1 MADELY
7 ESFNELLPV
16 ASVVHIALG
25 VMALILVHRTKGREW
40 NERFAGMLI
49 SWMMVMLGIQ
59 YVCSTII
66 DYRVENLGTG
76 EVSHFNTYGDIFYS
90 AMSYGQSALSS
101 AFLAIVCILP
111 LIYPYPLIQK
121 DTVLRICTVIILS
134 IALVIIP
141 FDIFTE
147 FTYRGVRNM
156 LMWVGYIVWTPIY
169 LRFLFGEMLY
179 EEKGARAISSV
190 TALLLLGLYGQVYI
204 FWLQDFTGV
213 ATVYF
218 GRWEVEDF
226 VAQSYLSTTLT
237 MFRLGIT
244 GTMLLVIFFGEM
256 WRAFRK
262 GFGAISFVVSLIFVV
277 GVMWYLITLVNFDIS
292 DSCVQTICE
301 PWDENFVDWYV
312 FTYQVS
318 KFLGVPLVFMFIVLN
333 YNMVDT
339 DAEESKLITRI
350 MVLLLILVA
359 TSSIIEM
366 IQIILPIPEMITSAL
381 FAAGVVVFI
390 GWEERIM
397 DQIITETSS
406 AAKSVKELVGVAKIE
421 ISEGEFRFFSLSMIF
436 LVVYAVL
443 ISLLFDSMGIHE

>member
-1 MADELY
+1 
-7 ESFNELLPV
+7 
-16 ASVVHIALG
+16 
-25 VMALILVHRTKGREW
+25 
-40 NERFAGMLI
+40 
-49 SWMMVMLGIQ
+49 
-59 YVCSTII
+59 
-66 DYRVENLGTG
+66 
-76 EVSHFNTYGDIFYS
+76 
-90 AMSYGQSALSS
+90 
-101 AFLAIVCILP
+101 
-111 LIYPYPLIQK
+111 
-121 DTVLRICTVIILS
+121 VIILS

-179 EEKGARAISSV
+179 DEKGARAISSV

-244 GTMLLVIFFGEM
+244 GTTLLVIFFGEM

-262 GFGAISFVVSLIFVV
+262 GFGGISFVVSLLFVV

-292 DSCVQTICE
+292 ESCVQTICE

-339 DAEESKLITRI
+339 DAEGSKLITRI

-406 AAKSVKELVGVAKIE
+406 AADSVKKLVGVARIE
-421 ISEGEFRFFSLSMIF
+421 ISEGEFRFFSMSMIF

-443 ISLLFDSMGIHE
+443 ISLLFDAMGIHE

>member
-1 MADELY
+1 MSDELY

-101 AFLAIVCILP
+101 TFLAIVCILP

-121 DTVLRICTVIILS
+121 DTVLRICTVIVLA
-134 IALVIIP
+134 IALVIVP

-147 FTYRGVRNM
+147 FTYRGVRNI
-156 LMWVGYIVWTPIY
+156 LMWVGYIVWTPVY

-179 EEKGARAISSV
+179 DEKGARAISSV

-204 FWLQDFTGV
+204 FWLQDFTGI

-226 VAQSYLSTTLT
+226 VAQSYLSTTVT

-244 GTMLLVIFFGEM
+244 GTTLLVLFFGEM
-256 WRAFRK
+256 WRAFKK
-262 GFGAISFVVSLIFVV
+262 GFGGISFVVSLLFVV
-277 GVMWYLITLVNFDIS
+277 GVMWYLITLVNYDTS
-292 DSCVQTICE
+292 ESCVQTICE

-339 DAEESKLITRI
+339 DAEGSKLITRI

-406 AAKSVKELVGVAKIE
+406 AAESVKELIGVARIE
-421 ISEGEFRFFSLSMIF
+421 VSEGEFRFFSMSMIF
-436 LVVYAVL
+436 LIVYAIL
-443 ISLLFDSMGIHE
+443 ISLLFDSMGIHQ

>member
-147 FTYRGVRNM
+147 FTFRGVRNM

-244 GTMLLVIFFGEM
+244 GTTLLVIFFGEM

>member
-1 MADELY
+1 MADDLY

-25 VMALILVHRTKGREW
+25 LMALILVHRTRGREW
-40 NERFAGMLI
+40 NERFAGLLI

-66 DYRVENLGTG
+66 DYRVDNLGTG
-76 EVSHFNTYGDIFYS
+76 GVSHYNTYGDIFYS
-90 AMSYGQSALSS
+90 ASSYGQSALDST
-101 AFLAIVCILP
+101 FLATVVVLP

-121 DTVLRICTVIILS
+121 ENVLKVCTLVVLA
-134 IALVIIP
+134 IAMVLVP
-141 FDIFTE
+141 LDIFTE
-147 FTYRGVRNM
+147 FSYRGVKN
-156 LMWVGYIVWTPIY
+156 LLLWTGYIVWTPLY

-179 EEKGARAISSV
+179 DERGARDISSV
-190 TALLLLGLYGQVYI
+190 TALLILGLYGQVYI
-204 FWLQDFTGV
+204 FWLQDFSGV

-218 GRWEVEDF
+218 GRFYVEDF
-226 VAQSYLSTTLT
+226 VSQSYLSTTLT

-244 GTMLLVIFFGEM
+244 GTTLLVVFFGEM

-262 GFGAISFVVSLIFVV
+262 GFGAIGFVVFLLFVI
-277 GVMWYLITLVNFDIS
+277 GVMWYLITLINYDTAE
-292 DSCVQTICE
+292 SCVLTICE

-312 FTYQVS
+312 FTYQVA
-318 KFLGVPLVFMFIVLN
+318 KFLGVPLVFMFILLN

-339 DAEESKLITRI
+339 DAEGSKMITRI

-406 AAKSVKELVGVAKIE
+406 AAESVKELVGVNEVAV
-421 ISEGEFRFFSLSMIF
+421 SEGEFRFFSMAMIF
-436 LVVYAVL
+436 VIIYAVL
-443 ISLLFDSMGIHE
+443 ISLLFDSMGIHG